1 VTYNGLGKGADLQWA
16 QKEVNT
22 MVLNENEQQ
31 ALSEYKDLLLRRFP
45 QQVERLVLFGSKA
58 RGDSVASSDTDVL
71 VVLRKRTE
79 PTKEGFYPFGSTDPT
94 WREIVGTTFDLLM
107 KYNVNIAPT
116 VIGTNEYEEH
126 SPLMAHIKKEGIE
139 LWRRPG

>member
-1 VTYNGLGKGADLQWA
+1 
-16 QKEVNT
+16 
-22 MVLNENEQQ
+22 MVLDENEQR
-31 ALSEYKDLLLRRFP
+31 ALSEYKDFLLRRFP
-45 QQVERLVLFGSKA
+45 EQVERLILFGSKA
-58 RGDSVASSDTDVL
+58 RGDSVADSDIDVL

-107 KYNVNIAPT
+107 EYNVNISPT
-116 VIGTNEYEEH
+116 VIGVSEYEEH

-139 LWRRPG
+139 LWRSTHGAKPPCSEGKAPFGG

>member
-1 VTYNGLGKGADLQWA
+1 
-16 QKEVNT
+16 
-22 MVLNENEQQ
+22 MVLDENERQ
-31 ALSEYKDLLLRRFP
+31 ALSEYKDFLLRRFP
-45 QQVERLVLFGSKA
+45 QQVERLILFGSKA

-71 VVLRKRTE
+71 VVLRKKTE
-79 PTKEGFYPFGSTDPT
+79 PTEEGFYPFGSTDPT

-107 KYNVNIAPT
+107 KYNVNISPT
-116 VIGTNEYEEH
+116 VIGTNEYDEH